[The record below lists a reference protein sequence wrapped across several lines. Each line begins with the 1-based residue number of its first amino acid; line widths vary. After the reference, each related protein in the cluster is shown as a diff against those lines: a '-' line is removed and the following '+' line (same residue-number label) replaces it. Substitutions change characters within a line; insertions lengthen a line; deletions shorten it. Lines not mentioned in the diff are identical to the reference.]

1 MQNYYQILGIRETAT
16 TAQVKAAY
24 EQCMARWQKEG
35 AQDMSARM
43 LIDEA
48 YENLGSELRRE
59 WYDASLSNTPSSS
72 DAVAC
77 STNDDIDQP
86 DLEQF
91 PERKPFTERSQPKR
105 LSGGKIAIGGA
116 SLSVILFSVI
126 HVIHLITVVGSND
139 RPLRV
144 TSITYLKADG
154 TPEDFNDSP
163 RIQVMVD
170 SLQRSIES
178 RSDSA
183 GAGNRSAD
191 SIN

>member
-59 WYDASLSNTPSSS
+59 WYDASLRSTPSTG
-72 DAVAC
+72 D
-77 STNDDIDQP
+77 NIREHIDQP
-86 DLEQF
+86 DLEPF
-91 PERKPFTERSQPKR
+91 PEREPFIERLQPKK

-126 HVIHLITVVGSND
+126 HVIHLLTVVGSND